1 MKIAVSS
8 YSFAQ
13 AIRSGKMALMD
24 VIPKAKEMG
33 FDAVEIVRGPE
44 TDQEMKELA
53 SKLAEQSKEYE
64 IPIVAYLVGAD
75 FVKNGLEEEVSR
87 LKTEAEI
94 AALMGTNRMRHD
106 TTSGLDADSN
116 PVESFEAVLPMLVEG
131 CRRVAEYA
139 AGLGVHTMS
148 ENHGF
153 FVQESARVKKLVDMV
168 AHKNYGWLV
177 DIGNFLCADED
188 PLHAVNVGADYA
200 VHAHVKDFHFLPADQ
215 PKPDGWFSTRGG
227 NHLCGAIVGEGIVP
241 VKECLERLKRA
252 GYDGYVSVEFEGP
265 EGCIEALGKG
275 LRNLKQFLAEI

>member
-1 MKIAVSS
+1 
-8 YSFAQ
+8 
-13 AIRSGKMALMD
+13 MALLD

-33 FDAVEIVRGPE
+33 FEAVEIVRGQE
-44 TDQEMKELA
+44 TDQEMKEMA
-53 SKLAEQSKEYE
+53 ARLAEQAKEYGV
-64 IPIVAYLVGAD
+64 PIVAYLVGAD

-94 AALMGTNRMRHD
+94 AALMGTHRMRHD
-106 TTSGLDADSN
+106 TTSGLDPAGN
-116 PVESFEAVLPMLVEG
+116 PVESFEAVLPTLVEG

-153 FVQESARVKKLVDMV
+153 FVQESSRVKKLVDTV

-188 PLHAVNVGADYA
+188 PLHAVSVGADYA

-215 PKPDGWFSTRGG
+215 PRPDGGFDTRGG
-227 NHLCGAIVGEGIVP
+227 NRLCGAIVGEGIVP
-241 VKECLERLKRA
+241 VKECLQLLKRA

-265 EGCIEALGKG
+265 EDCIDALNKG
-275 LRNLKQFLAEI
+275 LANLRKILAEI